1 MVNEEKITKIA
12 KQLMMKVSTL
22 CKLDGSYA
30 MIKAITDKEKQK
42 AVDNQLKANLGLGIS
57 GKISTVIENSIEK
70 QLKELSN
77 SELQQLANLVMNT
90 SYEDLAMERSVM
102 LFKLRV
108 ILTNYIIDRAVENQN
123 YSELFSGLD
132 NQTLDLIKK
141 VAEENQPIPIE
152 EVDRIEHG
160 LDEEEAKEVKKLVY
174 SGQGKYWVVLEKV
187 EKEISVRNESES

>member
-90 SYEDLAMERSVM
+90 SCEDLAMEKSVL

-174 SGQGKYWVVLEKV
+174 SGQGKYWVVLEEV